1 LKLLFTPY
9 IYTFLLLLLF
19 KIGFSQQITLNIVA
33 KNAEN
38 QIVFNNLNFK
48 KNFDDIVQ
56 VKDELNNILKKLSEK
71 GFLNS
76 QLDKFYIKDSLYTA
90 VFKFGIPIRKIKIHY
105 SQSVDVPLLKKY
117 ILNHN
122 NKTLTIKWSLVEPFL
137 NNLLNTY
144 QKKGQPF
151 TQIRLKN
158 IRLEKDLAIADL
170 DITKNTSRYI
180 DEIVV
185 KNYTDFPKTYIN
197 YHLELK
203 AHSLYNPTTLN
214 DISKRLKS
222 LDFVEEIKPPE
233 LLFTKTKTKVYLY
246 LKKKHTNT
254 FDGLIGFTSKQN
266 RNGLIFNGYLDINL
280 KNVLNSGETLALLF
294 KSNGENQQIFNL
306 KTEFPYV
313 FKSKITPAVNFNIY
327 KQDTSFINVNTNIG
341 IKYPVN
347 YNSNIG
353 IQINLESSSNLLGQE
368 IASVKTYNA
377 FYYGLIYSFKS
388 FQNDNLFSEKFYL
401 ETSVLKGFKTFDN
414 SKDKQ
419 FKLKLTASY
428 LWLLNYRSAFYIRS
442 QSGFL
447 NADNFIKNE
456 LTRIGGFNTIRG
468 FDEESIFVSNYS
480 IINIEYRYKT
490 AESDFLYTVSDFAN
504 YTDPILNSNSNLYS
518 FGLGYQFLSK
528 IGYINLSYVL
538 GKASNQ
544 DFNLKNAQIHFNI
557 KAKF

>member
-1 LKLLFTPY
+1 
-9 IYTFLLLLLF
+9 LF

-38 QIVFNNLNFK
+38 QIVFNSLNFK

-56 VKDELNNILKKLSEK
+56 VKKELNNILKKLAEK

-76 QLDKFYIKDSLYTA
+76 QLDKFYINDSLYTA
-90 VFKFGIPIRKIKIHY
+90 VFKFGRPIRKIKIHY

-122 NKTLTIKWSLVEPFL
+122 NKTLTLKWSLVEPFL
-137 NNLLNTY
+137 NNLLETY
-144 QKKGQPF
+144 QKMGQPF

-158 IRLEKDLAIADL
+158 IRLEKDQATADL
-170 DITKNTSRYI
+170 DIIKNTSRYI

-197 YHLELK
+197 YYLELK
-203 AHSLYNPTTLN
+203 PHSLYNPTKLN

-222 LDFVEEIKPPE
+222 LDFVEEIKLPE

-306 KTEFPYV
+306 KTAFPYA

-327 KQDTSFINVNTNIG
+327 KQDTTFINVNANIG

-353 IQINLESSSNLLGQE
+353 LQINLESSSNLLSQE

-377 FYYGLIYSFKS
+377 FYYGLTYSLKT
-388 FQNDNLFSEKFYL
+388 FQNDDLFSEKFNL
-401 ETSVLKGFKTFDN
+401 EISALKGFKTFNN

-419 FKLKLTASY
+419 FKLQLTASY
-428 LWLLNYRSAFYIRS
+428 LWLLNYKSAFYIRS

-480 IINIEYRYKT
+480 IINLEYRYKT